1 MSGNDSGVTPGDQ
14 STLDQNNVNQTVAQ
28 NEADAAST
36 FDAVSQ
42 SSSNFS
48 EYPKTHNEE
57 KQGKHI
63 PGHNNY
69 QEGKSELTISM
80 SEASKLVNEYS
91 GKGTPVGDNKERVD
105 FGQIIGNYK
114 DPGTG
119 DSVPTTV
126 GIIHYSKSGTHIV
139 PARPKEE

>member
-14 STLDQNNVNQTVAQ
+14 STLDQNNVSQSIAQ
-28 NEADAAST
+28 NEADAASI
-36 FDAVSQ
+36 FDAGSQ
-42 SSSNFS
+42 SISNFS
-48 EYPKTHNEE
+48 EYPKTLNEG

-80 SEASKLVNEYS
+80 FEASKLVDKYS

-114 DPGTG
+114 DPNTHNR
-119 DSVPTTV
+119 VPTTI

>member
-1 MSGNDSGVTPGDQ
+1 MS
-14 STLDQNNVNQTVAQ
+14 QTVAQ

-36 FDAVSQ
+36 FDAESQ
-42 SSSNFS
+42 SASNFS
-48 EYPKTHNEE
+48 EYPKKLNEG

-80 SEASKLVNEYS
+80 SEADDLVDKYS
-91 GKGTPVGDNKERVD
+91 GKGTPVSDIKERVD

-114 DPGTG
+114 DPITN
-119 DSVPTTV
+119 DSIPTTV